1 MREPSWKQL
10 LIEGWVFIVIG
21 VICFVGGLVAGGL
34 LGSTKTETVTVA
46 AASNAA
52 EEAEPAEATAE
63 PTEPGEGTGVSATGG
78 SASNEPGTQ
87 AFASNGCGS
96 CHTFKA
102 ANSTGTTGPNLNEYL
117 APDDDK
123 AGIEEM
129 IVDPNSEIAEGYS
142 ANVMPTSY
150 GQSIPKGELEQLVQ
164 FLIANSRAGGGKP
177 EGPGGEEND
186 VGGPSN

>member
-1 MREPSWKQL
+1 MREPNWKEM
-10 LIEGWVFIVIG
+10 LIEGWAFIVIG

-46 AASNAA
+46 ATSNAA
-52 EEAEPAEATAE
+52 EESEPAEATAE
-63 PTEPGEGTGVSATGG
+63 VAEPEEGTGGAVTGG
-78 SASNEPGTQ
+78 SSNEPGAQ
-87 AFASNGCGS
+87 VFASSGCGS

-129 IVDPNSEIAEGYS
+129 IVDPNAEIAEGYS
-142 ANVMPTSY
+142 ANVMPTDY
-150 GQSIPKGELEQLVQ
+150 GQSISKGELEQLVQ
-164 FLIANSRAGGGKP
+164 FLIKNSPAGGAKP

-186 VGGPSN
+186 VGGPTN